1 VEDKI
6 KSSRR
11 NSKKFLKELF
21 NKAKLG
27 VTEGFIFS
35 AKSGRDV
42 RRADADYCLVLIGP
56 QSWGVFGIG
65 EFVRQVAERAVV
77 QRPRRE
83 DDNKINPRRQLSV
96 WIKITTKITIN

>member
-27 VTEGFIFS
+27 VTGGFIFS
-35 AKSGRDV
+35 AKSGRDE

-65 EFVRQVAERAVV
+65 ARLYDKWRSEQSYSGRGE
-77 QRPRRE
+77 
-83 DDNKINPRRQLSV
+83 KT
-96 WIKITTKITIN
+96 TTK